1 MQSGKAAQMAAG
13 IDLEKAVGDIL
24 AEYSVDVSKAA
35 EEAITQVAKE
45 ATKKLKQSAP
55 RRTGKYAKGWANK
68 VENDTLTVE
77 AVVYGKTGTYQ
88 LAHLLENGHAKRGGG
103 RTAPIVH
110 IKPVEEWAIAE
121 IEKRIREKVE
131 Q

>member
-1 MQSGKAAQMAAG
+1 MAEF
-13 IDLEKAVGDIL
+13 DLEKAVGDIL

-35 EEAITQVAKE
+35 ETAIAAVAKE

-55 RRTGKYAKGWANK
+55 HRTGKYAKGWTSK
-68 VENDTLTVE
+68 VDKGFMTVE

-103 RTAPIVH
+103 RTAPVVH
-110 IKPVEEWAIAE
+110 IAPVEEWAVSE
-121 IEKRIREKVE
+121 VQKRIKE
-131 Q
+131 QL

>member
-1 MQSGKAAQMAAG
+1 MAEF
-13 IDLEKAVGDIL
+13 DLEKAVSDIL

-35 EEAITQVAKE
+35 ETAITAVTKE

-55 RRTGKYAKGWANK
+55 RRTGKYAKGWTSK
-68 VENDTLTVE
+68 VDKGFMTVE

-103 RTAPIVH
+103 RTAPVVH
-110 IKPVEEWAIAE
+110 IAPVEEWAVSE
-121 IEKRIREKVE
+121 VQKRIKE
-131 Q
+131 QL

>member
-1 MQSGKAAQMAAG
+1 MQSGKAARMAEF
-13 IDLEKAVGDIL
+13 DLEKAVSDIL

-35 EEAITQVAKE
+35 ETAITAVAKE

-55 RRTGKYAKGWANK
+55 RRTGKYAKGWASK
-68 VENDTLTVE
+68 VDKGFMTVE

-103 RTAPIVH
+103 RTAPVVH
-110 IKPVEEWAIAE
+110 IAPVEEWAVSE
-121 IEKRIREKVE
+121 VQKRIKE
-131 Q
+131 QL

>member
-1 MQSGKAAQMAAG
+1 MAEF
-13 IDLEKAVGDIL
+13 DLEKAVGDIL

-35 EEAITQVAKE
+35 ETAITEVAKE

-55 RRTGKYAKGWANK
+55 RRTGKYAKGWTSK
-68 VENDTLTVE
+68 VDKGFMTVE

-103 RTAPIVH
+103 RTAPVVH
-110 IKPVEEWAIAE
+110 IAPVEEWAVSE
-121 IEKRIREKVE
+121 VQKRIKE
-131 Q
+131 QL

>member
-1 MQSGKAAQMAAG
+1 MRSGKAARMAEF
-13 IDLEKAVGDIL
+13 DLEKAVSDIL

-35 EEAITQVAKE
+35 ETAITAVTKE

-55 RRTGKYAKGWANK
+55 SRTGKYAKGWANK
-68 VENDTLTVE
+68 VDKGFMTVE

-88 LAHLLENGHAKRGGG
+88 IAHLLENGHAKRGGG

-110 IKPVEEWAIAE
+110 IKPVEEWAVSE
-121 IEKRIREKVE
+121 VQKRIKE
-131 Q
+131 QL

>member
-1 MQSGKAAQMAAG
+1 MAEF
-13 IDLEKAVGDIL
+13 DLEKAVGDIL

-35 EEAITQVAKE
+35 ETAITSVTKG

-55 RRTGKYAKGWANK
+55 RRTGKYAKGWTSK
-68 VENDTLTVE
+68 VDKGFMTVE

-110 IKPVEEWAIAE
+110 IAPVEEWAVSE
-121 IEKRIREKVE
+121 VQKRIKE
-131 Q
+131 QL

>member
-1 MQSGKAAQMAAG
+1 MAEF
-13 IDLEKAVGDIL
+13 DLEKAVSDIL

-35 EEAITQVAKE
+35 ETAITTVAKE

-55 RRTGKYAKGWANK
+55 RRTGKYAKGWSNK
-68 VENDTLTVE
+68 VDKGFMTVE

-103 RTAPIVH
+103 RTAPVVH
-110 IKPVEEWAIAE
+110 IAPVEEWAVSE
-121 IEKRIREKVE
+121 VQKRIKE
-131 Q
+131 QL

>member
-1 MQSGKAAQMAAG
+1 MAEF
-13 IDLEKAVGDIL
+13 DLEKAVNDIL

-35 EEAITQVAKE
+35 ETAITAVAKE

-55 RRTGKYAKGWANK
+55 HRTGKYAKGWANK
-68 VENDTLTVE
+68 VDKGLMTVE

-88 LAHLLENGHAKRGGG
+88 LAHLLEHGHAKRGGG

-110 IKPVEEWAIAE
+110 IAPVEEWAVSE
-121 IEKRIREKVE
+121 VQKRIKE
-131 Q
+131 QL

>member
-1 MQSGKAAQMAAG
+1 MAEF
-13 IDLEKAVGDIL
+13 DLQKAVSDIL

-35 EEAITQVAKE
+35 ETAITAVAKE

-55 RRTGKYAKGWANK
+55 RRTGKYAKGWTSK
-68 VENDTLTVE
+68 VDKGFMTVE

-103 RTAPIVH
+103 RTAPVVH
-110 IKPVEEWAIAE
+110 IAPVEEWAVSE
-121 IEKRIREKVE
+121 VQKRIKE
-131 Q
+131 QL

>member
-1 MQSGKAAQMAAG
+1 MQNGKAARMAEF
-13 IDLEKAVGDIL
+13 DLKKAVGDIL

-68 VENDTLTVE
+68 VDKGFMTVE

-110 IKPVEEWAIAE
+110 IAPVEEWAVKE
-121 IEKRIREKVE
+121 VEQRIREKVS

>member
-1 MQSGKAAQMAAG
+1 MRSGKAARMAEF
-13 IDLEKAVGDIL
+13 DLEKAVGDIL

-35 EEAITQVAKE
+35 ETAITAVTKE

-68 VENDTLTVE
+68 VDKGFMTVE

-88 LAHLLENGHAKRGGG
+88 LAHLLEHGHAKRGGG

-110 IKPVEEWAIAE
+110 IAPVEEWAVSE
-121 IEKRIREKVE
+121 VQKRIKE
-131 Q
+131 QL